1 MGKPGGDLAG
11 DFLAE
16 ELGKMGELLEDMLL
30 VGEVLEGLGEGGA
43 LLVLFLF
50 FFIGVVGS
58 VSVSGERAKGEPIS
72 LEESIS
78 PAMAWTS
85 KLRYKS

>member
-1 MGKPGGDLAG
+1 
-11 DFLAE
+11 
-16 ELGKMGELLEDMLL
+16 MGELLEDMLL

-50 FFIGVVGS
+50 FLIGVVGS